1 MKRKTA
7 LYGLLVAL
15 AFVFSYLESLFPLP
29 LGIPGLKL
37 GLANTV
43 TLVALELLGAGPALA
58 VSCLRIL
65 LAGLTFGSPA
75 SMLYSF
81 AGGLVSFGVMSL
93 CRCTRRFSLT
103 GVSLAGGVSHNLAQL
118 GVAAVVLHTR
128 QVAWY
133 APVLL
138 AAGLATGALVG
149 LLARL
154 LLPALKRVK

>member
-1 MKRKTA
+1 MRRKTA
-7 LYGLLVAL
+7 LYGLMVAL
-15 AFVFSYLESLFPLP
+15 AFVFSYLESLVPLP
-29 LGIPGLKL
+29 VGIPGVKL

-43 TLVALELLGAGPALA
+43 TLVALELLGPGPALA

-81 AGGLVSFGVMSL
+81 AGGLVSFGVMWL
-93 CRCTRRFSLT
+93 CRRSGRFSIT

-118 GVAAVVLHTR
+118 AVAAVLHTR
-128 QVAWY
+128 QVVWY

-138 AAGLATGALVG
+138 VAGVATGALVG
-149 LLARL
+149 LLTRL
-154 LLPALKRVK
+154 LLPPLKRIQ